1 MKVFM
6 TEKRALCDELERAL
20 FLGSAT
26 HCVADIYSVN
36 GGSSPLL
43 MAEVCRLRKESYAGV
58 GVALDDGVGGDDADR
73 DGTYRQLVVWD
84 RERGEIMGGYRY
96 AVGRRARVERLS
108 LSRYMSLSER
118 FVREYL
124 PRGIELGRS
133 FVSPRYQSGGAA
145 LTIYALDALWE
156 GLARVVKRE
165 SAEYLF
171 GRVTLY
177 NWLGVR
183 ARNMLVGYMQHSS
196 PIEEQLM
203 VARAPYRVGMSRQR
217 YSEIFNGDTGCENY
231 RILLVEM
238 RKMGTRIP
246 PLVSSYLRLSPNVRL
261 YDSYKNYDLGGVV
274 ESAIMLTIS
283 EFYENI
289 KSRYGL

>member
-1 MKVFM
+1 MMK
-6 TEKRALCDELERAL
+6 KQALHDELEQSL

-26 HCVADIYSVN
+26 HCAADIYSVD
-36 GGSSPLL
+36 GGSSPQL

-58 GVALDDGVGGDDADR
+58 GVALDDGVNGDDADR

-84 RERGEIMGGYRY
+84 RKCGEIMGGYRY
-96 AVGRRARVERLS
+96 SVGRDASVERLS
-108 LSRYMSLSER
+108 LSRYMLLSER

-183 ARNMLVGYMQHSS
+183 ARNILVGYMQHSS
-196 PIEEQLM
+196 PVEEQLM
-203 VARAPYRVGMSRQR
+203 VARAPYKVGISRQR
-217 YSEIFNGDTGCENY
+217 YSEIFNGDTVHKNY
-231 RILLVEM
+231 RILLLEM

-246 PLVSSYLRLSPNVRL
+246 SLISSYLRLSPNIRL

-283 EFYENI
+283 EFYEDVR
-289 KSRYGL
+289 SRYSL